1 MPETH
6 IGTVIETQGYLNQ
19 PVEGKESILE
29 GWKIEHAKN
38 DPVDKRKNTKT
49 LSETMLAHESR
60 RKQ

>member
-38 DPVDKRKNTKT
+38 DPVDERKINET
-49 LSETMLAHESR
+49 LLETIIETQGM
-60 RKQ
+60 